1 MAPDA
6 ASSRCRSSAPL
17 NSRSSRATIASAEG
31 DVSTILVVEDDD
43 AIRSVVS
50 EALGMAGYRVV
61 ATATSHEA
69 LREIDSD
76 RPIDLAL
83 IDVKMPPGN
92 PHGFALGRMAQLR
105 RGELRLLFMS
115 GDPTAAR
122 AEEPPGNSAVLLK
135 PVRLEALLET
145 VRAEL
150 AR

>member
-1 MAPDA
+1 
-6 ASSRCRSSAPL
+6 
-17 NSRSSRATIASAEG
+17 
-31 DVSTILVVEDDD
+31 VSTILVVEDDD
-43 AIRSVVS
+43 AIRGVVS

-61 ATATSHEA
+61 AAATSHEA

-83 IDVKMPPGN
+83 IDIKMPSGN
-92 PHGFALGRMAQLR
+92 PHGFALGRMARLR
-105 RGELRLLFMS
+105 RDKLRLLFMS